1 MQFLKSLRPQAAHI
15 LIVERDDG
23 HAHLVS
29 TFNPRGVIA
38 RLNGAGMLTHR
49 WQAVDSEH
57 AESIVA
63 AVGMAFRYARRDAFG
78 PWFAAD
84 YDDILRVL
92 NDYDPATGKR
102 WRDERF
108 EIGSRVQVAGAG
120 RGHVKSFRGPMIVV
134 KLEAPQGAV
143 GEVIAP
149 KSLVKPVLR
158 LISDSAPAV

>member
-23 HAHLVS
+23 HTHLIS

-63 AVGMAFRYARRDAFG
+63 AVGMEFRHARHDAFG
-78 PWFAAD
+78 PWYASD
-84 YDDILRVL
+84 YDDVLRVL

-102 WRDERF
+102 WRDARF
-108 EIGSRVQVAGAG
+108 EIGSRVQVTGAG
-120 RGHVKSFRGPMIVV
+120 RGHVKSFRGPMVVV
-134 KLEAPQGAV
+134 KLETPQGDSR
-143 GEVIAP
+143 EVIAP
-149 KSLVKPVLR
+149 KSLLKPVLR